1 MKTSNKWEP
10 ARETGCIPQIILVIL
25 LIICLTSCNLNS
37 HISKPK
43 NYVALIELPD
53 NKYLLECRIFNDY
66 YAPLYFKQD
75 TLTSEKD
82 TIISIRKQE
91 IKDKLLS
98 LRKL

>member
-1 MKTSNKWEP
+1 MKTLL
-10 ARETGCIPQIILVIL
+10 TIL
-25 LIICLTSCNLNS
+25 LLAITLTSCKLNS
-37 HISKPK
+37 YISKPK